1 MVSLDEAVIARFK
14 KGDHEFEILVDPYK
28 AYDFRRGKDIPLE
41 EILVTDEIFT
51 DARKGFRAS
60 QEDIRKVFGT
70 TDVSVV
76 AKTILLEGDIQ
87 LTTEQRRK
95 MQDEKRKAIVNL
107 ITKLCVD
114 PRTGYPYTP
123 ARIEAAF
130 EEVGVHIDPFK
141 DPESQAK
148 EIIKELKK
156 HIPIKVEYL
165 KIRVVVPPQYSAKA
179 YGLIK
184 SYSPQKEDWTADG
197 SLEAI
202 LEIPAGVFS
211 EFSEKINHLT
221 HGDVQIDVIERS
233 SGE

>member
-14 KGDHEFEILVDPYK
+14 KGDHEFEILVDPYR
-28 AYDFRRGKDIPLE
+28 AYEFKKGKEIPLE
-41 EILVTDEIFT
+41 EILATDEIFT
-51 DARKGFRAS
+51 DAKKGFRAS
-60 QEDIRKVFGT
+60 QEDLQKVFGT
-70 TDVSVV
+70 TDIQSIVRV
-76 AKTILLEGDIQ
+76 ILLEGDIQ

-95 MQDEKRKAIVNL
+95 MQEEKRKAIVNL
-107 ITKLCVD
+107 IAKLCVD

-130 EEVGVHIDPFK
+130 EEVGIHVDPFR

-156 HIPIKVEYL
+156 HLPIKVEYL
-165 KIRVVVPPQYSAKA
+165 KIRVIVPPQYSAKA

-184 SYSPQKEDWTADG
+184 SYSPQKEEWTTDG
-197 SLEAI
+197 SLEAV

-211 EFSEKINHLT
+211 EFSDKVNHLT